1 MQTAQIPETRD
12 IKKAFGANVERFRE
26 LAHLSRFQLAADAE
40 MDPKI
45 LSSIERGTHNPTLC
59 TIGKIA
65 DSIGVPPAR
74 LLSED
79 PPPATFQL
87 ADLQPQFDALS
98 SAQQAQLLSII
109 QAYFRV
115 SP

>member
-1 MQTAQIPETRD
+1 MQPAQIHESRD
-12 IKKAFGANVERFRE
+12 IKKTFGANVKHCRE
-26 LAHLSRFQLAADAE
+26 LAHLSQFQLAADAE

-74 LLSED
+74 LLSEE
-79 PPPATFQL
+79 PPPATFL
-87 ADLQPQFDALS
+87 LSDLQPQFDALT

-109 QAYFRV
+109 RAYFRV